1 MCGYQNIVAY
11 KNASLCHNSCICLG
25 SLGKET
31 AMRVILAQG
40 AKVSTSKLLW
50 ANVSGIL
57 AVNNAEI
64 ATDVNRT

>member
-1 MCGYQNIVAY
+1 
-11 KNASLCHNSCICLG
+11 
-25 SLGKET
+25 
-31 AMRVILAQG
+31 MRVILAQG